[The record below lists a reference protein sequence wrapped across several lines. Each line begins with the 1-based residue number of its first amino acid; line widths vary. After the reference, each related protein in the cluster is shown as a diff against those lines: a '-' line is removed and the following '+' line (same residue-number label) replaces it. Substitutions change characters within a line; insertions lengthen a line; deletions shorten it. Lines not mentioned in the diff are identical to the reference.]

1 MTRLSNIDLDNPNT
15 IIDDIYAQSNQNV
28 QNNIYKYEEVIRGKL
43 KNFLDF
49 TKIHNILFNLKNT
62 NNNLNLDKIHE
73 YNPLEL
79 QISTLK

>member
-49 TKIHNILFNLKNT
+49 TKIHNILFNL
-62 NNNLNLDKIHE
+62 
-73 YNPLEL
+73 
-79 QISTLK
+79 